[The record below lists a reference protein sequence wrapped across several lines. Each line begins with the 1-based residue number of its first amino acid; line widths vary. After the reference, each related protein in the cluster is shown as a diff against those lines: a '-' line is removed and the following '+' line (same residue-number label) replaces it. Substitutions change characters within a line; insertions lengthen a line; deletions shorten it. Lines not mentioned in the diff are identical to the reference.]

1 MYRNETVDHHQIW
14 QILIIQQRHIRNI
27 SKIKWDQ
34 YPSKREVLTRAGL
47 EDMEVKLV
55 RNRLRW
61 LGHVSRMEDER
72 PVKVLLFGELND
84 SKRPFGRPKIRYK
97 YT

>member
-1 MYRNETVDHHQIW
+1 MG
-14 QILIIQQRHIRNI
+14 
-27 SKIKWDQ
+27 SWDQ
-34 YPSKREVLTRAGL
+34 YPSEREVLTRAGL

-61 LGHVSRMEDER
+61 LGHISRMEDER

-84 SKRPFGRPKIRYK
+84 GKRPFGRPKMRYK